1 MDHFRCRST
10 NKMARTHVVVGSRPC
25 CFICAMEEKDPCVR
39 KAWLEL
45 FLKDLHMTRDDTELA
60 LTLSFIWRYAM
71 ADPENPELPSL
82 GVFDCM
88 TRLMKKGLEDVEW
101 VMTGQNVYV
110 PYYAAHVIGSYT
122 MKKPAFAVKAVKSGV
137 IAPLLELMRGKMSW
151 VEQRVVV
158 RALGHLAS
166 YERTFEA
173 VAAYENE
180 VVRLAMEIATTCVDV
195 VYEEFVSVQA
205 KEGRVRYHCDLLTRG
220 LGGLE
225 MEDQKAEEWAS
236 QLQCWSLH
244 LLNCFAYKHRSI
256 SLICNKNFLKDLSQM
271 WGGLVNHTSR
281 AGIGLIRILCYS
293 KQGRE
298 HVSGSKDMI
307 LSLCNLSRSSDDWQ
321 YMGIDCLLLLL
332 KDQETRYKVIEMSL
346 FYLVDLVEVKALDVR
361 PNLGDRITKVL
372 LMHYNT
378 KKGCV
383 YTHKVQKAL
392 KELWRNKVERRKR
405 EKKMMS
411 ENQELLTETSVVV
424 NLIKQQANQ
433 LLCVGDIEGA
443 IRCYTEAIG
452 LCPLKLRK
460 KRMNLYSDRG
470 ECYLLLG
477 DVDAAI
483 SDCTRALC
491 LSEPVNSHGKSLWTR
506 SRAYDIKGLSRESL
520 MDCIMFVN
528 GRCFRGKIPYYAAQ
542 MISKQM
548 EATWLFE
555 KARAAKLSRMMLKD
569 KYHLTGLSMI
579 AEEPKKKK
587 KEGMVMER
595 KKPDHLH

>member
-1 MDHFRCRST
+1 
-10 NKMARTHVVVGSRPC
+10 MARTHVVVGFRPC
-25 CFICAMEEKDPCVR
+25 CFFCVMEEKDPCVR
-39 KAWLEL
+39 KACLEL
-45 FLKDLHMTRDDTELA
+45 ALRDMHMTRDDTELA
-60 LTLSFIWRYAM
+60 LTLSFIWRFAM

-82 GVFDCM
+82 GVFECM
-88 TRLMKKGLEDVEW
+88 TRLLKKGLEDEEW

-110 PYYAAHVIGSYT
+110 PYYAAHIIGSYT
-122 MKKPAFAVKAVKSGV
+122 MKKPEFAAKAVESGV

-173 VAAYENE
+173 VAAYEDE

-195 VYEEFVSVQA
+195 VYEEFVSVQER
-205 KEGRVRYHCDLLTRG
+205 EGRVRYHSELLTRG

-225 MEDQKAEEWAS
+225 MEDRKAEEWAS

-244 LLNCFAYKHRSI
+244 LLNCFAYKQRSI
-256 SLICNKNFLKDLSQM
+256 PLICNKTFLKELSQM
-271 WGGLVNHTSR
+271 WGGLVNHTSP
-281 AGIGLIRILCYS
+281 AGIGLVRILCYS
-293 KQGRE
+293 KQGRG
-298 HVSGSKDMI
+298 HVSGSREMI

-332 KDQETRYKVIEMSL
+332 KDQETRYKVLETSL
-346 FYLVDLVEVKALDVR
+346 FYLLDLVELKALNDR
-361 PNLGDRITKVL
+361 PNLGDRITRVL

-383 YTHKVQKAL
+383 YTNKAQKAL
-392 KELWRNKVERRKR
+392 KELWRIKVERKKR
-405 EKKMMS
+405 ERKLMS
-411 ENQELLTETSVVV
+411 DNQEKLTETSVLVS
-424 NLIKQQANQ
+424 LIKQQANQ

-443 IRCYTEAIG
+443 MKCYNEAIS
-452 LCPLKLRK
+452 LCPLKLRR
-460 KRMNLYSDRG
+460 KRMILHSDRG
-470 ECYLLLG
+470 ESYLLLG

-528 GRCFRGKIPYYAAQ
+528 GRCFRGKIPYYATQ

-555 KARAAKLSRMMLKD
+555 EARASRVLQQMMLKE
-569 KYHLTGLSMI
+569 KNHFTGIFDFLYIYVCEYKFLDLS
-579 AEEPKKKK
+579 
-587 KEGMVMER
+587 
-595 KKPDHLH
+595 

>member
-1 MDHFRCRST
+1 MDHFSCRST
-10 NKMARTHVVVGSRPC
+10 NKMAKMTHVVVGFRPC
-25 CFICAMEEKDPCVR
+25 CFFCVMEEKDSCVR

-45 FLKDLHMTRDDTELA
+45 SLRDMHMTREDTELA
-60 LTLSFIWRYAM
+60 LTLSFIWRVAM

-82 GVFDCM
+82 GVFECM
-88 TRLMKKGLEDVEW
+88 TKLLKKGLEDVEW
-101 VMTGQNVYV
+101 VMTGQNVYA
-110 PYYAAHVIGSYT
+110 PYYAAHIIGSYT
-122 MKKPAFAVKAVKSGV
+122 MKNPELAAKAVESGV

-151 VEQRVVV
+151 VEQRVAV

-173 VAAYENE
+173 VAAYEDE

-195 VYEEFVSVQA
+195 VYEEFVSVQ
-205 KEGRVRYHCDLLTRG
+205 ERERRVRYHIDLLTRG

-244 LLNCFAYKHRSI
+244 LLNCFAYKKKSI
-256 SLICNKNFLKDLSQM
+256 SFICNQTFLKELSKM
-271 WGGLVNHTSR
+271 WGKLVNHTSP

-293 KQGRE
+293 KQGRG
-298 HVSGSKDMI
+298 HVSESREMI

-332 KDQETRYKVIEMSL
+332 KDQETRYKVLETSL
-346 FYLVDLVEVKALDVR
+346 FYLVDLVELKALSNR
-361 PNLGDRITKVL
+361 PNLGDIITRVL
-372 LMHYNT
+372 LMDYNT
-378 KKGCV
+378 KRGCV
-383 YTHKVQKAL
+383 YTNKAQKAMNDIW
-392 KELWRNKVERRKR
+392 KTKVERRKR
-405 EKKMMS
+405 ERKLMS
-411 ENQELLTETSVVV
+411 DNQENLTESSVVV

-433 LLCVGDIEGA
+433 LLCVGNIEGA
-443 IRCYTEAIG
+443 IKCYKEAID
-452 LCPLKLRK
+452 LCPLKLRR
-460 KRMNLYSDRG
+460 KRMSLYSFRG

-477 DVDAAI
+477 YVDAAI

-506 SRAYDIKGLSRESL
+506 SRAYEIKGLSRESL

-528 GRCFRGKIPYYAAQ
+528 GRCFHGKIPYYAVQ

-548 EATWLFE
+548 EALWLFE
-555 KARAAKLSRMMLKD
+555 EVRATRLRRVMLKE
-569 KYHLTGLSMI
+569 KNHGLSTI
-579 AEEPKKKK
+579 SEEPGKK
-587 KEGMVMER
+587 KERMMVQR
-595 KKPDHLH
+595 KKN

>member
-1 MDHFRCRST
+1 MDHFSSNCT
-10 NKMARTHVVVGSRPC
+10 NKMTRTHVVVGSRPC
-25 CFICAMEEKDPCVR
+25 CFFCAFEEKDPCLR
-39 KAWLEL
+39 KTWLEL
-45 FLKDLHMTRDDTELA
+45 ALRDMHMTRDDTELA
-60 LTLSFIWRYAM
+60 LILSFIWRFAM

-82 GVFDCM
+82 GVFECM

-110 PYYAAHVIGSYT
+110 PYYAAHIIGSYT
-122 MKKPAFAVKAVKSGV
+122 MKKPEFAAKAVESGV
-137 IAPLLELMRGKMSW
+137 IAPFLELMRGNMTW

-173 VAAYENE
+173 VAAYEDE

-195 VYEEFVSVQA
+195 VYGEFVSVQER
-205 KEGRVRYHCDLLTRG
+205 EGRVTYHSDLLTRG

-225 MEDQKAEEWAS
+225 MEDRKAEEWAS

-244 LLNCFAYKHRSI
+244 LLNCFAYKQRSI
-256 SLICNKNFLKDLSQM
+256 SLICNKFFLKELSLM
-271 WGGLVNHTSR
+271 WGGLVNHTSPSS
-281 AGIGLIRILCYS
+281 IGLIRILCYT
-293 KQGRE
+293 KQGRRHISE
-298 HVSGSKDMI
+298 SKEVI

-332 KDQETRYKVIEMSL
+332 KDQETRYKVLETSL
-346 FYLVDLVEVKALDVR
+346 FYLVDLVELKALNDR
-361 PNLGDRITKVL
+361 ENLGDRIARVL
-372 LMHYNT
+372 LMDYNT
-378 KKGCV
+378 KKACV
-383 YTHKVQKAL
+383 YTHKAQKAL
-392 KELWRNKVERRKR
+392 KELWRNKVERRNR
-405 EKKMMS
+405 ERKLLS
-411 ENQELLTETSVVV
+411 EKLTETSVVV
-424 NLIKQQANQ
+424 NLIKQQATQ
-433 LLCVGDIEGA
+433 MLCLGDIEGA
-443 IRCYTEAIG
+443 IKCYNEAIG
-452 LCPLKLRK
+452 LCPLKLRR
-460 KRMNLYSDRG
+460 KRMILYSQRG

-528 GRCFRGKIPYYAAQ
+528 SRCFRGKIPYYATQ

-555 KARAAKLSRMMLKD
+555 EARASKIRRMMLKE
-569 KYHLTGLSMI
+569 KNHLTGLSTI
-579 AEEPKKKK
+579 TEEPGKK
-587 KEGMVMER
+587 KEGMMMQR
-595 KKPDHLH
+595 KKHVPLV

>member
-1 MDHFRCRST
+1 MDHFSCRNT
-10 NKMARTHVVVGSRPC
+10 NKMARSHVVVGSRPC
-25 CFICAMEEKDPCVR
+25 CFFCAMEEKDPCVR

-45 FLKDLHMTRDDTELA
+45 SLRDMHMTRDDTELA

-71 ADPENPELPSL
+71 ADPENPELPTL
-82 GVFDCM
+82 GVFECM

-101 VMTGQNVYV
+101 VMTGQNVFV
-110 PYYAAHVIGSYT
+110 PYYAAHIIGSYT
-122 MKKPAFAVKAVKSGV
+122 MKNPEFAAKAVESGV

-166 YERTFEA
+166 YETTFEA

-195 VYEEFVSVQA
+195 VYEEFVSVKE
-205 KEGRVRYHCDLLTRG
+205 KEGRVRYHSDLLTRG

-225 MEDQKAEEWAS
+225 MEDRKAEEWAS

-244 LLNCFAYKHRSI
+244 LLNCFAYKQRCI
-256 SLICNKNFLKDLSQM
+256 SLICNKTFLKELSQM
-271 WGGLVNHTSR
+271 WGGLVNHTSP
-281 AGIGLIRILCYS
+281 AGIGLIRIICYS
-293 KQGRE
+293 KQGRR
-298 HVSGSKDMI
+298 HVSGSREMI

-332 KDQETRYKVIEMSL
+332 KDQDTRYKVLEMSL
-346 FYLVDLVEVKALDVR
+346 FYLVDLVELKALNVR

-372 LMHYNT
+372 LMHYHTN
-378 KKGCV
+378 KGCG
-383 YTHKVQKAL
+383 YSHKAQKAL

-405 EKKMMS
+405 ERKFMS
-411 ENQELLTETSVVV
+411 KNQEFLTETSVVV

-443 IRCYTEAIG
+443 IRCYNEAIG
-452 LCPLKLRK
+452 LCPLKLRR
-460 KRMNLYSDRG
+460 KRMILYSQRG
-470 ECYLLLG
+470 ECYLLFG

-528 GRCFRGKIPYYAAQ
+528 GRCFRGNIPYHATQ

-555 KARAAKLSRMMLKD
+555 EARASKLRRMMHKE
-569 KYHLTGLSMI
+569 KYHLTGLSTI
-579 AEEPKKKK
+579 TEEPGKK
-587 KEGMVMER
+587 KEGMMVQR
-595 KKPDHLH
+595 KKLDLLD